1 MISDKSEITKV
12 KQRECHHYEVKLKKQ
27 DYVTD
32 SNENAQTTD
41 DIMKYDDQIKI
52 YGG

>member
-12 KQRECHHYEVKLKKQ
+12 KLKKQRQGVKKQ